1 MANDIALSSAQRTTL
16 LSLQRIERDSSV
28 AQRRLSF
35 GQRIVD
41 VTDGASEFFQARS
54 LSERAALFY
63 RTNEQVDQA
72 ISGLNNQITSLSAV
86 RGFIQQ
92 AIGLTQDAEGAVG
105 NAQRLKAVN
114 VAYAEVFL
122 QLANTVTRD
131 TEYNGLNLLISNTR
145 DFTVTFS
152 DDADSKLEIGGRALF
167 SATSITASIGN
178 LFSAAHI
185 KANGSFDFDAF
196 TDITITG
203 FSALSA
209 STISQAG
216 ILRGYLNTA
225 LGQLEVNE
233 RFFGNN
239 IAILQTRLEFGR
251 NNQND
256 LQVGRDKIT
265 IADVNQEA
273 AILTTLRTRNQIGI
287 GALAS
292 NAEAQQQLL
301 RLLQ

>member
-41 VTDGASEFFQARS
+41 VTDGASDFFQARS
-54 LSERAALFY
+54 LSERAAIFE
-63 RTNEQVDQA
+63 RSNVQVEQA
-72 ISGLNNQITSLSAV
+72 ISGLNNQVTSLTAV

-92 AIGLTQDAEGAVG
+92 AIGLTRDAESAVG
-105 NAQRLKAVN
+105 DTQRLAAIN
-114 VAYAEVFL
+114 TAFNSVFL
-122 QLANTVTRD
+122 QLTHAVVKD
-131 TEYNGLNLLISNTR
+131 TEYNGLNLLINTDR
-145 DFTVTFS
+145 SFTVSFS
-152 DDADSKLEIGGRALF
+152 DDSTSNLNITSKDLF
-167 SATSITASIGN
+167 TTGDLDAAKGN
-178 LFSAAHI
+178 LFSVVFLTNAGVVNVANLANVDIANLGALTLAKIGQAA
-185 KANGSFDFDAF
+185 
-196 TDITITG
+196 TIRG
-203 FSALSA
+203 ALN
-209 STISQAG
+209 
-216 ILRGYLNTA
+216 RA
-225 LGQLEVNE
+225 LGQVEVSE

-239 IAILQTRLEFGR
+239 IAILQTRLEFGI

-256 LQVGRDKIT
+256 LQVGRDKIVV
-265 IADVNQEA
+265 ADVNQEA